1 MLKNLKYLFALL
13 ACALALPL
21 AAGAETQ
28 VGGGSI
34 TNPVWTP
41 ESSPYVI
48 SGTLEVAS
56 GALLKIMPGAEVRFN
71 AGAKLL
77 INGELQIL
85 GTASDPVM
93 MTLNTASSTSGLWS
107 GIEFGP
113 NSVDAVMADGVY
125 KQGSTV
131 QGAIIKFSEGIKLND
146 ASPYIANNQFSNNS
160 VGVNVYGTAGSA
172 GGLVLDSLSAGSNAT
187 KIKPLYIVNNTFSDN
202 SVGIIINRN
211 NGRDYVV
218 TPVGYSYIGNKV
230 VTSYIKG
237 NTITGSSVGVQIT
250 NGDNN
255 VIVGNII
262 RYNTGAAITAAA
274 ASRGNVLQGNE
285 LNNNLL
291 GAVIS
296 SADSYIA
303 QNNIKNNSDTG
314 LMIGAKPLFLSYN
327 NFYNNKKYNLNN
339 GVYMLSAEN
348 NYWGSSDS
356 TEIAATMLTLN
367 ASSTYPVDYDPFFKE
382 ESSTSSLLPPFIE
395 AVERSTTA
403 SLVYLSGLKPA
414 GMAVYINDSLLDV
427 GRDENSWMFK
437 ADLKLGENDFS
448 IYYQDANGNNSSR
461 QNISI
466 QRYDTLAA
474 PTVNSYEKTT
484 TLAKITLTG
493 TKPAG
498 SSLLLDG
505 QEIKPAS
512 DETVWTYNFD
522 LSLGDNAW
530 SLTAYDAVSK
540 QTSLA
545 AGIKVVRTKDTV
557 AETIAAEKA
566 ATKTV
571 DAKLAARL
579 AGRLLLQVEKGGVI
593 WYVNPGDNKRYL
605 VTLDNALSLF
615 RSLSLGISEANLEK
629 LPTPESKQKGD
640 AALMK
645 RLAGKLLLRVEKA
658 GTISYIDYQ
667 GYRHDVTRENLMD
680 LFRSLSL
687 GISNENIY
695 KIAIGETK

>member
-1 MLKNLKYLFALL
+1 MLKNFKYLLGLL
-13 ACALALPL
+13 AFSLLLPL

-28 VGGGSI
+28 VSGGSI

-41 ESSPYVI
+41 ENSPYII
-48 SGTLEVAS
+48 SGTLEVAP
-56 GALLKIMPGAEVRFN
+56 GALLKIMPGAELRFN

-85 GTASDPVM
+85 GTAADPVM
-93 MTLNTASSTSGLWS
+93 MTLNTASSTSGLW
-107 GIEFGP
+107 GGLEFGP
-113 NSVDAVMADGVY
+113 NAVDAVMANGVY
-125 KQGSTV
+125 KQGSIV

-172 GGLVLDSLSAGSNAT
+172 GGLVLDKVSAGSNAT

-202 SVGIIINRN
+202 ATGIIVNRN

-218 TPVGYSYIGNKV
+218 TPVGYSYIGDKV
-230 VTSYIKG
+230 ITSYIKG
-237 NTITGSSVGVQIT
+237 NTITGSSVGIQIT
-250 NGDNN
+250 TGDNN
-255 VIVGNII
+255 VIAGNVI
-262 RYNTGAAITAAA
+262 RYNTGAAVTMAA
-274 ASRGNVLQGNE
+274 ASRGNVLQGND

-296 SADSYIA
+296 SADTYIA
-303 QNNIKNNSDTG
+303 QNNIKNNTNTG
-314 LMIGAKPLFLSYN
+314 LIIGAKPLFLSYN
-327 NFYNNKKYNLNN
+327 NFFNNKQYHLNN
-339 GVYMLSAEN
+339 SVYMLAAEN
-348 NYWGSSDS
+348 NYWGSTEP
-356 TEIAATMLTLN
+356 TEIAASMLTVN
-367 ASSTYPVDYDPFFKE
+367 ASSTYPVDYDPFLKE
-382 ESSTSSLLPPFIE
+382 EFSIRSLLPPFME

-403 SLVYLSGLKPA
+403 AAVYFSGLKPA
-414 GMAVYINDSLLDV
+414 GTDVYINDKLLDV
-427 GRDENSWMFK
+427 SRDENSWMFK
-437 ADLKLGENDFS
+437 ADLKLGENNFS
-448 IYYQDANGNNSSR
+448 IYYQDANGNKSSR

-466 QRYDTLAA
+466 QRYETLAA
-474 PTVNSYEKTT
+474 PTVDAYEKTT

-498 SSLLLDG
+498 SSLFLDG

-512 DETVWTYNFD
+512 DDTTWTYNFD
-522 LSLGDNAW
+522 VSMGNNTW
-530 SLTAYDAVSK
+530 SLTAYDAESK

-545 AGIKVVRTKDTV
+545 TLITINRTKDTV

-566 ATKTV
+566 AVKTV
-571 DAKLAARL
+571 DAKLSAKL

-593 WYVNPGDNKRYL
+593 WYVNPSDHKRYL
-605 VTLDNALSLF
+605 VTPDNALSLF
-615 RSLSLGISEANLEK
+615 RGLSLGITEANLEK
-629 LPTPESKQKGD
+629 IPTPNSQQKGE
-640 AALMK
+640 AALRK

-658 GTISYIDYQ
+658 GAISYVDYQ

-695 KIAIGETK
+695 KIAVGETK

>member
-1 MLKNLKYLFALL
+1 MLKNFKYFFVSLAFVLL
-13 ACALALPL
+13 LPL

-28 VGGGSI
+28 VGNGSI

-41 ESSPYVI
+41 ENSPYII

-77 INGELQIL
+77 VNGELQIL

-113 NSVDAVMADGVY
+113 NSVDAVITDGVY

-146 ASPYIANNQFSNNS
+146 ASPYIAGNQFSNNS

-172 GGLVLDSLSAGSNAT
+172 GGLVLDSLSAGSNAA

-202 SVGIIINRN
+202 SAGIIINRN

-255 VIVGNII
+255 VITGNII

-303 QNNIKNNSDTG
+303 QNNVKNNADTG
-314 LMIGAKPLFLSYN
+314 LMIGAKPLFFSYN

-356 TEIAATMLTLN
+356 AEIAATMLTLN
-367 ASSTYPVDYDPFFKE
+367 ASSTYPVDYDPFLKE
-382 ESSTSSLLPPFIE
+382 EASTAGILAPLLDSFE
-395 AVERSTTA
+395 KVTTA
-403 SLVYLSGLKPA
+403 ASVYLSGLKSSGTDIYVNGA
-414 GMAVYINDSLLDV
+414 LIDA
-427 GRDENSWMFK
+427 GRDDNSWMFK
-437 ADLKLGENDFS
+437 ADLTLGDNEFS
-448 IYYQDANGNNSSR
+448 IYSQDAAGNKSSR

-474 PTVNSYEKTT
+474 PTVNEYDKSTSN
-484 TLAKITLTG
+484 LTMVISG
-493 TKPAG
+493 IKPAG
-498 SSLLLDG
+498 SSVLLDG
-505 QEIKPAS
+505 KEIIKES
-512 DETVWTYNFD
+512 DSSSWSYTFN
-522 LSLGDNAW
+522 LSIGKNVF
-530 SLTAYDAVSK
+530 SLYSYDSESK

-545 AGIKVVRTKDTV
+545 ALITVNRTKDTV
-557 AETIAAEKA
+557 ADTIAAEKA
-566 ATKTV
+566 AVKAV
-571 DAKLAARL
+571 DAKLSAKL
-579 AGRLLLQVEKGGVI
+579 AGRLLLQVEKGGII

-645 RLAGKLLLRVEKA
+645 KLAGKLLLRVQKA
-658 GTISYIDYQ
+658 GNISYIDYK

-695 KIAIGETK
+695 KIAVGETK